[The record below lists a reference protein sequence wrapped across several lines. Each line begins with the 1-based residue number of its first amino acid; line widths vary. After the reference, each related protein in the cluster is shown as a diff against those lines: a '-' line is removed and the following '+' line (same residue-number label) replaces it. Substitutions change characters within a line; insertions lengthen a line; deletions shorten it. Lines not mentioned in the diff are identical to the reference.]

1 MIQSAL
7 NNSPHPVPLT
17 TASSLDNTPFKNDT
31 PSSSRYFLD
40 PSSLITILHLSTTS
54 FHKDSTRF
62 DDNNNHS
69 RDAHIR
75 TTNPAAYYTHAA
87 HITTDV
93 PTLSTTH
100 LHFPT
105 LGPTHTH
112 FPILGPTYIYFP
124 ILGPTYNHFPILGPA
139 HITTHFPAIISTHI
153 RTYVLSHVTASDH
166 TNTRSYSDDTIAIP
180 DNFVPDQ
187 RDFEYLASSYPHH
200 SHSKRFVIGGPTPSS
215 VAVPPSTS
223 TTSGPGGGPG
233 TGPGSGLGEG
243 GDGPSAGHGLSRQS
257 KLVII
262 IICGTLGLMA
272 LICVTSYLVH
282 RQRQKRLRRVGRG
295 GISDVFLANDGFIK
309 LSTAMEGGGKRESDL
324 TEHKARAMRESRGPN
339 LIHEELGQGR
349 HRSWHDPQGRASSES
364 KRSVS
369 KAMMSSRRSSMA
381 SSRRS
386 SFQNLRRTSCGPQG
400 SSPSME
406 EDVSFFGAGGLYTP
420 DMLNG
425 PHKVIG
431 GSQASSLSA
440 GGRES
445 RTFLRDS
452 EYYHDDKRS
461 WNTNSSRV
469 SLGGS
474 STASDAYLLP
484 RDVYNYDEGE
494 RIPLEERV
502 AFIKAQ
508 QQDMDRQRHEQQLW
522 LDRMEGLL
530 RGRSESGGESLSRTL
545 LESDDPL
552 SKSSTMDGEESKR
565 SSKMHEEEEG
575 EVDEHFDMSDLGTSK
590 PLSLDEE
597 SIVSE
602 RLTHNISPTT
612 TAFTGELEYL

>member
-1 MIQSAL
+1 
-7 NNSPHPVPLT
+7 
-17 TASSLDNTPFKNDT
+17 
-31 PSSSRYFLD
+31 
-40 PSSLITILHLSTTS
+40 
-54 FHKDSTRF
+54 
-62 DDNNNHS
+62 
-69 RDAHIR
+69 
-75 TTNPAAYYTHAA
+75 
-87 HITTDV
+87 
-93 PTLSTTH
+93 
-100 LHFPT
+100 
-105 LGPTHTH
+105 
-112 FPILGPTYIYFP
+112 
-124 ILGPTYNHFPILGPA
+124 
-139 HITTHFPAIISTHI
+139 
-153 RTYVLSHVTASDH
+153 
-166 TNTRSYSDDTIAIP
+166 
-180 DNFVPDQ
+180 
-187 RDFEYLASSYPHH
+187 
-200 SHSKRFVIGGPTPSS
+200 
-215 VAVPPSTS
+215 
-223 TTSGPGGGPG
+223 
-233 TGPGSGLGEG
+233 
-243 GDGPSAGHGLSRQS
+243 
-257 KLVII
+257 
-262 IICGTLGLMA
+262 MA

-309 LSTAMEGGGKRESDL
+309 LSTAMEGGGGGGGGKRESDL

-339 LIHEELGQGR
+339 LIHEELGHGR
-349 HRSWHDPQGRASSES
+349 QRSWHDPQGRASSES

-502 AFIKAQ
+502 AFSKAQ

-530 RGRSESGGESLSRTL
+530 RGRSESDGESLSRTL